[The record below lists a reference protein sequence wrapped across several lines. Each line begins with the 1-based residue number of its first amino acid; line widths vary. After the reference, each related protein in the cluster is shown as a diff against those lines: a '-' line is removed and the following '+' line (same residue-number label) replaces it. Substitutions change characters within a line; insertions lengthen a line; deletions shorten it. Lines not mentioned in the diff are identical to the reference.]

1 MKLGEPFGKDMK
13 MEKGKLRKENTYRK
27 EQESKQKAKK
37 KQMLCQNPGAWLQ
50 GELNYTFLHT
60 THNSW
65 EERKHSEWNQYYC
78 LI

>member
-37 KQMLCQNPGAWLQ
+37 SRCFARTLVPDYRESLTIPS
-50 GELNYTFLHT
+50 YTQHT
-60 THNSW
+60 IAEKKENTV
-65 EERKHSEWNQYYC
+65 SETNTTV
-78 LI
+78 

>member
-37 KQMLCQNPGAWLQ
+37 KQMLCQNPGA
-50 GELNYTFLHT
+50 
-60 THNSW
+60 
-65 EERKHSEWNQYYC
+65 
-78 LI
+78 